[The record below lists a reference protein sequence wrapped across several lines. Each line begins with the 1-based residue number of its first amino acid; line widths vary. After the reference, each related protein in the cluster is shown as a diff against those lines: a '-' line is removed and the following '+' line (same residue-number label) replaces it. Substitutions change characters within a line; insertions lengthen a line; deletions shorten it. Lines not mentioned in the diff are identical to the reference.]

1 MPEEVTDG
9 SAAAQAEPRPAA
21 PGLRRNIWAL
31 GVSALFNDIAS
42 EMAYWVLPYF
52 LTTLGAGPGWLG
64 LIEGVAES
72 AASGVKI
79 ASGRWADRTGRRK
92 PLVVA
97 GYLLANIM
105 KPLLGFTQAAGQVLA
120 VRSLERS
127 AKGLRAAPRDVMI
140 TESAAPGQVGAAFGL
155 RQALDSAGAVMGP
168 ALAFWLMLADGQD
181 ARRVF
186 WAAAIPGAIAVA
198 IVWRMTRETG
208 TKPLKKLG
216 AGGGAGVAPTAAAET
231 SAVLPVGTPGP
242 AARFSPA
249 AGTTQAGLPAA
260 LWLLILAAGL
270 FGLANFSDMFLILRA
285 QSVGVAPAFAPLL
298 GLVFN
303 AVFAALSY
311 PLGQLSDRWARKWL
325 VGGGYLVFAAV
336 YWGFGRVRTPHGVW
350 PLFALYGVFEALTA
364 GVLSALIADH
374 ARPENRGRA
383 FGWVAGVSG
392 ITGFA
397 ASALAGGL
405 WHWRGAALPFEVAA
419 VLAVAAAAVMFALP
433 IPKRMLQ

>member
-1 MPEEVTDG
+1 MADARAG
-9 SAAAQAEPRPAA
+9 QRPAPA
-21 PGLRRNIWAL
+21 AGAGLGRNVWAL

-72 AASGVKI
+72 AASWVKI

-97 GYLLANIM
+97 GYLFANVM

-155 RQALDSAGAVMGP
+155 RQALDSAGAVIGP
-168 ALAFWLMLADGQD
+168 ALAFWLMLADGHN
-181 ARRVF
+181 ARWVF

-208 TKPLKKLG
+208 RQAGTSMPG
-216 AGGGAGVAPTAAAET
+216 AGRGVAGGPPGTAAEAGT
-231 SAVLPVGTPGP
+231 LPRAGTPAPG
-242 AARFSPA
+242 A
-249 AGTTQAGLPAA
+249 QLPGA
-260 LWLLILAAGL
+260 LWLLIVAAGL

-285 QSVGVAPAFAPLL
+285 QSVGMAPAFAPLL

-311 PLGQLSDRWARKWL
+311 PLGRLSDRWARKWL

-336 YWGFGRVRTPHGVW
+336 CWGFGRVRTPGGVW
-350 PLFALYGVFEALTA
+350 PLFALYGVFQALTA

-374 ARPENRGRA
+374 AGPENRGRA
-383 FGWVAGVSG
+383 FGWVAGITG
-392 ITGFA
+392 MTGFA

-405 WHWRGAALPFEVAA
+405 WHWGGAALPFEVAA
-419 VLAVAAAAVMFALP
+419 VLALLAAAAMFALP
-433 IPKRMLQ
+433 APTRMLQ